1 MANKKDKLWV
11 FDTWHYFETYAP
23 DLADAERQADKIGAE
38 IGVDLKLADNWR
50 EYQEDEIT
58 NA

>member
-1 MANKKDKLWV
+1 MKPKNCRFSTMALFPNIRAR
-11 FDTWHYFETYAP
+11 HGN
-23 DLADAERQADKIGAE
+23 AERQADKIGAE

-58 NA
+58 DA